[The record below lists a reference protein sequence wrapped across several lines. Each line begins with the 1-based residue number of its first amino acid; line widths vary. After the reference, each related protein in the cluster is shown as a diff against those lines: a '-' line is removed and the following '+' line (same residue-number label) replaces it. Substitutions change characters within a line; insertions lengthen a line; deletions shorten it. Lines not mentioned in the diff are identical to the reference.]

1 MILWGKIIGFATGYA
16 LGGVEGALLGGL
28 AGHGFD
34 IYTGWAESHISGY
47 HYAQKKVPNE
57 RRGASRYN
65 FTLAVVTIAAK
76 LAKADGPV
84 TRTEINAFKEVFK
97 VPPDEVKTIG
107 QMFDRARLSSR
118 GYEPYV
124 AQLASMLGDKKET
137 LDEIVNCLF
146 HVAAADGPLQPQ
158 ETVIL
163 QRVAHGFGFSD
174 SYFQRRIS
182 DYSNTSSSQGQSGG
196 GNSGA
201 QAISQAYMVLGVNLS
216 TPDKDVKARYRK
228 LVRENHPDAMQAAG
242 KSKATIA
249 QATAKLAQI
258 NAAYDQIARERKLN

>member
-1 MILWGKIIGFATGYA
+1 MILWGKIIGCVTGYA

-34 IYTGWAESHISGY
+34 VYTGWAESHISGY
-47 HYAQKKVPNE
+47 NYAQKKMPNE

-65 FTLAVVTIAAK
+65 FTLAVVSIAAK

-124 AQLASMLGDKKET
+124 SQLASMLGNKKET
-137 LDEIVNCLF
+137 LDEIINCLF

-158 ETVIL
+158 EKVIL
-163 QRVAHGFGFSD
+163 QRVAYGFGFSD
-174 SYFQRRIS
+174 SYFQRRINE
-182 DYSNTSSSQGQSGG
+182 YSASSSNSSQGG
-196 GNSGA
+196 GNNAA
-201 QAISQAYMVLGVNLS
+201 QAISRAYVVLGVTLA
-216 TPDKDVKARYRK
+216 TPDKDVKTRYRK

-242 KSKATIA
+242 KSKAMIA
-249 QATAKLAQI
+249 QATAKLAEI
-258 NAAYDQIARERKLN
+258 NAAYDQIARERKLS